1 LGRYSSPMRH
11 RASTTLMRAARLR
24 VVLATLGRLLVI
36 LGILTAVPA
45 ILSLTITDAAL
56 GRRLII
62 VAVLEILG
70 GWLLA
75 RLLRIEDIQWNE
87 ALAVTG
93 SAFILAPLTMVW
105 PLAGAGIAP
114 LDAWFEA
121 VSGVTTTGLTMLRG
135 LAEQPA
141 DLLFLRAWMQWYG
154 GLGIAVLTVALI
166 MRHHASGRR
175 LLETTGESLT
185 HAGARDHARRV
196 FFVYLGLTL
205 LAIAAVWASGL
216 RPFAAVLHGLAAVAT
231 GGFAPADE
239 SIAALPATSVA
250 VLSLICLVAAVSL
263 PLYARLRWRGPRAV
277 LGEPEVQALIVAIA
291 MTATLL
297 AILGA
302 LTEGVAWPRALADG
316 FALGISAQTDTGFS
330 THDVAALSPA
340 SQLVLM
346 VSMTIGGC
354 TGSTAGGIKLVRLLI
369 LIRLIQLALRRTAA
383 SERAVV
389 TAHFGRHRIEPPMVA
404 GALQLLGLWALIL
417 VVSWFIFL
425 VHGQPPF
432 PALFEV
438 VSATANAGLSV
449 GITDPEL
456 PALLKFVLTI
466 DMLFGRVEVL
476 GLLVLLY
483 PPTWIGRRR
492 AAA

>member
-1 LGRYSSPMRH
+1 MDH

-24 VVLATLGRLLVI
+24 VVLATLGRLLI
-36 LGILTAVPA
+36 LLGLLTAVPA
-45 ILSLTITDAAL
+45 ILSLAITDAAL
-56 GRRLII
+56 GRRLIV
-62 VAVLEILG
+62 VALLEVLG

-121 VSGVTTTGLTMLRG
+121 VSGVTTTGLTMLQG
-135 LAEQPA
+135 LAERPA

-175 LLETTGESLT
+175 LLETIGESLT

-205 LAIAAVWASGL
+205 LGIAAVWASGL
-216 RPFAAVLHGLAAVAT
+216 RPFAAVLYGLAAVAT
-231 GGFAPADE
+231 GGFAPSDQ
-239 SIAALPATSVA
+239 SIATLAAPSVA
-250 VLSLICLVAAVSL
+250 VLSLICLLAAVSL
-263 PLYARLRWRGPRAV
+263 PLYARLRWRGPRAI

-291 MTATLL
+291 VTAILL

-302 LTEGVAWPRALADG
+302 LSEGLAWPRAVADG

-330 THDVAALSPA
+330 TRDVAALAPA

-369 LIRLIQLALRRTAA
+369 LIRLIQLALRRTAV

-389 TAHFGRHRIEPPMVA
+389 TAHFGKNRIEPPMVA

-417 VVSWFIFL
+417 VLSWFIFL
-425 VHGQPPF
+425 VHGHPPF

-449 GITDPEL
+449 GLTGPEL
-456 PALLKFVLTI
+456 APLLKLVLTI

-492 AAA
+492 VAA